1 MNALTSYVRMFNGNG
16 LHDFLIGG
24 DETCINVSATDA
36 HQSGGA
42 KRLAQNLGST
52 QSVLVAAWSS
62 AK

>member
-1 MNALTSYVRMFNGNG
+1 MSALTSYVRVPDGNG
-16 LHDFLIGG
+16 LHDFLISG
-24 DETCINVSATDA
+24 EEICINARATDG

-52 QSVLVAAWSS
+52 QSVLVAAWLS